1 MSINIK
7 NLDEKWYEH
16 RLFINGYGKFP
27 YIILKT
33 GHAIYMQIPIQFN
46 TNGDFVNNP
55 GTNIENVSSQSLSDY
70 EIDKK
75 SELHDRII
83 EHCKWVKSRMGTD
96 KNRQARICLVEG
108 PEIAYFFEESEI
120 TFSTSIPYG
129 GTLVT
134 QENKIIAM
142 NVQHYI

>member
-1 MSINIK
+1 MNINIK

-16 RLFINGYGKFP
+16 KLFINGYGKFP

-33 GHAIYMQIPIQFN
+33 GNAIYMQIPIQFN
-46 TNGDFVNNP
+46 INGDFVNNP
-55 GTNIENVSSQSLSDY
+55 GTNIEGVSSQSLSDY

-83 EHCKWVKSRMGTD
+83 EHCKWVKSRIEAD

>member
-46 TNGDFVNNP
+46 INGDFVNNP
-55 GTNIENVSSQSLSDY
+55 GTNIENVSRQSLSDY

-83 EHCKWVKSRMGTD
+83 EHCKWVKSRIEAD

-108 PEIAYFFEESEI
+108 PEIAYYFEESEI